1 MKKRI
6 YLNLY
11 DYESYISKN
20 GHNRI
25 DKNFIVENVNSNL
38 PNFLNL
44 SEEIFEGIPNNYSIM
59 IDELDKKTIK
69 FESKSNIEYRLDLLK
84 EPNSEIWHIAF
95 SEFSKSF
102 NDYYEEQTNR
112 GESIDVFSRISWILK
127 DLKMNVEYCIGP
139 SSDQRKNN
147 IYQFMMK
154 FVSKWEKRATHY
166 YDEGWGLFFE
176 I

>member
-1 MKKRI
+1 MKKKI
-6 YLNLY
+6 YLNVD

-25 DKNFIVENVNSNL
+25 DKNFIFDNVQSNL

-44 SEEIFEGIPNNYSIM
+44 KEEIFEGIPNDYVII
-59 IDELDKKTIK
+59 IDETDKKFIK
-69 FESKSNIEYRLDLLK
+69 FKSKSHIEYRLDILK
-84 EPNSEIWHIAF
+84 EPSSDIWHIAF

-102 NDYYEEQTNR
+102 DDDYEEQTNR

-127 DLKMNVEYCIGP
+127 DLKMDVEFCIGP

-154 FVSKWEKRATHY
+154 FVSKWEKRYTDY
-166 YDEGWGLFFE
+166 YDGGWGLFFK